1 MNYNNTNQE
10 GEYQPRPVF
19 VPPHE
24 LPQSQPSYTYDTD
37 YSYPQQNL
45 PPTAPVFVSP
55 QESPQS
61 QSQSQPSYAYD
72 TDYSYPQQN
81 PPPTAPVYHI
91 SVHASEPVTNP
102 EETTELLKIYSYRR
116 TLYWFTGIDA
126 FFCIIMAFSAS
137 PIYLIALLFC
147 YFGFLGAKKYK
158 PCLLIF
164 YFIYLGLRIVSTLL
178 SMIYYP
184 SVWVLFLG
192 MISILVS
199 GYIFRFVIKFYMMV
213 KMLSENTIDTLR
225 SGWTPVQ
232 GAQII
237 YY

>member
-10 GEYQPRPVF
+10 GEYNSPDYQPHPVS
-19 VPPHE
+19 VPPQETPQEPPQE
-24 LPQSQPSYTYDTD
+24 LPQELPRSQPSYTYGTD
-37 YSYPQQNL
+37 YSYPQQNF
-45 PPTAPVFVSP
+45 APAAP
-55 QESPQS
+55 
-61 QSQSQPSYAYD
+61 
-72 TDYSYPQQN
+72 
-81 PPPTAPVYHI
+81 PVYHI
-91 SVHASEPVTNP
+91 SVHAARPVTNP
-102 EETTELLKIYSYRR
+102 EETTDLLKIYSYRR

-126 FFCIIMAFSAS
+126 FFCTMLAFSAG

-147 YFGFLGAKKYK
+147 AFGFLGAKEYK
-158 PCLLIF
+158 PCYLIF
-164 YFIYLGLRIVSTLL
+164 YLVYLGLRIISELL
-178 SMIYYP
+178 IMIYYP
-184 SVWVLFLG
+184 SGWVLFLG

>member
-10 GEYQPRPVF
+10 GEYNSHDYQPRPVS
-19 VPPHE
+19 VPPQE
-24 LPQSQPSYTYDTD
+24 PPQ
-37 YSYPQQNL
+37 
-45 PPTAPVFVSP
+45 
-55 QESPQS
+55 PQS
-61 QSQSQPSYAYD
+61 QSSYTYA

-81 PPPTAPVYHI
+81 PPPAAPVYHI
-91 SVHASEPVTNP
+91 SVHAAQPVTNP

-126 FFCIIMAFSAS
+126 FFCIMLAFSAG

-147 YFGFLGAKKYK
+147 AFGFLGAKEYK

-164 YFIYLGLRIVSTLL
+164 YLVYLGLRIISELL
-178 SMIYYP
+178 IMIYYP
-184 SVWVLFLG
+184 SGWVLFLG